1 MAITDDMIPY
11 VIEQAVS
18 NGAYTDEA
26 NIVTTYGTTLL
37 STIETTFIKIV
48 VDIMYDFC
56 SAEYG
61 HNIEISSYGDFQSK
75 YYKENGR
82 VKDRPILE
90 FKYFN
95 EGEWKLW
102 EAQLYDSEIY
112 YAYEER
118 TKKIK

>member
-1 MAITDDMIPY
+1 MAITDAMIPY
-11 VIEQAVS
+11 VIEHAVS
-18 NGAYTDEA
+18 NDAYTDEA

-37 STIETTFIKIV
+37 STLESTFIKIV
-48 VDIMYDFC
+48 VDMIYEFC

-61 HNIEISSYGDFQSK
+61 HAIEISSYGDFQSK

-102 EAQLYDSEIY
+102 EVQIYDTEIY
-112 YAYEER
+112 SAYKER
-118 TKKIK
+118 TKV

>member
-1 MAITDDMIPY
+1 
-11 VIEQAVS
+11 VS

-26 NIVTTYGTTLL
+26 NIVITYGTILL
-37 STIETTFIKIV
+37 STLETTFINIV

-61 HNIEISSYGDFQSK
+61 YNIEIASYDDFQSK
-75 YYKENGR
+75 YFTENGR
-82 VKDRPILE
+82 VKDRPIIE

-102 EAQLYDSEIY
+102 EVKIYDSDIY
-112 YAYEER
+112 YAYKER
-118 TKKIK
+118 TKNI